1 MKMNTSTI
9 VTIAAAIG
17 GGMLATRFGGKKN
30 AALATSAGVGLG
42 VIAGQM
48 IGEKMATSGSA
59 TDGTP
64 SGSLQLT
71 TGR

>member
-1 MKMNTSTI
+1 MNTQTL

-17 GGMLATRFGGKKN
+17 GGMLAAKFGGKKN

-48 IGEKMATSGSA
+48 IGEKVSA
-59 TDGTP
+59 KSAETNVNRALGP
-64 SGSLQLT
+64 VLP
-71 TGR
+71 